1 VNIAR
6 KVLLG
11 SGCLAMACLGSVTAA
26 AGPLGSIDTTRFGF
40 DGTIQRFDSEA
51 DARAGANQVGDD
63 IIVEDRDIGLFIN
76 SFDGVGGAPGD
87 RNIIMGPWWF
97 TQDEFFGS
105 GQGRAGWGN
114 DRGNTGVGFLQLFDT
129 DASTD
134 TSVDMSFSGFDGS
147 AYTQFNL
154 ALTGENA
161 TTADD
166 FARLSAIDNV
176 NDGGRFLDYVLELTA
191 LGLNG
196 QPTTIGGLPFIEA
209 IGEPTAVTGS
219 FSGLFELTENQTS
232 PDNQGF
238 YLFDFTLDLD
248 NYAYENRADL
258 TPNISLDGGNTFFD
272 STFQTSSFTAQA
284 EIPTPA
290 TLGLLATG
298 LLGLGFAVRRR
309 RTH

>member
-1 VNIAR
+1 
-6 KVLLG
+6 
-11 SGCLAMACLGSVTAA
+11 MACLGSVTAA

-40 DGTIQRFDSEA
+40 DGTIQRFESEA
-51 DARAGANQVGDD
+51 DARDRVNQVGDD

-76 SFDGVGGAPGD
+76 SFDGVSGAPGD

-97 TQDEFFGS
+97 TTDRFNFSTGS
-105 GQGRAGWGN
+105 PDPSVDTGRAGFGN
-114 DRGNTGVGFLQLFDT
+114 TRGNTGVGFLQLFDA

-161 TTADD
+161 GADD

-191 LGLNG
+191 LGLDG

-209 IGEPTAVTGS
+209 NGEPTAVNGS

-248 NYAYENRADL
+248 NFAYENRADL
-258 TPNISLDGGNTFFD
+258 TPNISLDGGDTFFD
-272 STFQTSSFTAQA
+272 GTFQTSSFTAQV

-309 RTH
+309 RTE